1 MSLGVVMDTCTR
13 RKMVIGRN
21 DPEPPLLYHQL
32 ANLYSDT
39 LRYFVQLPWCGGA
52 TKRQW
57 RYFYIL
63 PKSPFGLDVATT
75 GAGDGGKPG
84 HITSPRNMHVK
95 PSHLVSVSNSET
107 TYITTD
113 VSISD

>member
-1 MSLGVVMDTCTR
+1 MSLGVVTDTCTR

-21 DPEPPLLYHQL
+21 DPKPPLLYHQL

-39 LRYFVQLPWCGGA
+39 LRYFVPLPWCGGA
-52 TKRQW
+52 TKHRW
-57 RYFYIL
+57 IYVFYIL

-84 HITSPRNMHVK
+84 HITSPRNMPVK
-95 PSHLVSVSNSET
+95 PLHLVSNSQT